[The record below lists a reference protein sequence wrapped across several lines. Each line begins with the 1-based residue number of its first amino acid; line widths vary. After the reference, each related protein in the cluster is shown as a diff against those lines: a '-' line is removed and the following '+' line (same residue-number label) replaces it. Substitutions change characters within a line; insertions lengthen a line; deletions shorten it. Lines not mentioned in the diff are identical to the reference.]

1 MKKTLLATV
10 LGATALL
17 STHAF
22 AADVEFP
29 HLVTQGN
36 GEVTVTADMAILH
49 VEVAEKRETAKEAK
63 QAVDKAVVAFMARLE
78 KQGVKRENI
87 KSANISLHPE
97 YTYPKNKEPKLI
109 GYRANRQV
117 TVTVNEL
124 AKLNTYLD
132 GSLVDGINRIQNIE
146 LKSSKE
152 AEIKQQARLAAI
164 KDAKEKAESV
174 ASGFGESLDGVW
186 KITYLTQNVQP
197 YYAQARMAS
206 YSANDAAE
214 SYQNDQLVIKDSVDV
229 VFKLVD

>member
-17 STHAF
+17 SMNVS
-22 AADVEFP
+22 AADVAFP

-78 KQGVKRENI
+78 KQGVKREDI
-87 KSANISLHPE
+87 KSANISLNPE

-117 TVTVNEL
+117 TVTVNQL

-146 LKSSKE
+146 LKNSKE
-152 AEIKQQARLAAI
+152 TEIKQQARLAAI
-164 KDAKEKAESV
+164 KDAQAKAESI

-186 KITYLTQNVQP
+186 KITYLTQNAQP
-197 YYAQARMAS
+197 YYAQARMAA

-214 SYQNDQLVIKDSVDV
+214 SYQNDQLVIKDRVDV